1 MDIKMD
7 EKKNALVTGGSK
19 GIGRAI
25 SVELAQAGYHV
36 MINYHSDDEAA
47 NATKNII
54 EEQGGTATLLKFDV
68 ADFDQVQQHL
78 LPIFVEQKQGIEVL
92 VNNAGIIRDN
102 SIVWMSREN
111 WDDVIRTN
119 LDAFFYV
126 TKIIS
131 KRMVKQ
137 KYGRIISIA
146 STSGQSGMRGQV
158 NYSASKGGIIAA
170 TKSLAIELASRK
182 ITANVVAPGFVDTEM
197 VQHVDQE
204 KVIPF
209 IPMKRIGTPEEVA
222 AVVGFLASAKSSYIT
237 GQVIAVNGGMY
248 M

>member
-1 MDIKMD
+1 MED
-7 EKKNALVTGGSK
+7 KKNALVTGGSK

-25 SVELAQAGYHV
+25 SVDLAQAGYHV
-36 MINYHSDDEAA
+36 MINYHSDDKAA
-47 NATKNII
+47 NLTKELI
-54 EEQGGTATLLKFDV
+54 ETQGGSASLLKFDV
-68 ADFDQVQQHL
+68 ANPTEVDKNL
-78 LPIFVEQKQGIEVL
+78 LPLFEEKKQSIEVL

-102 SIVWMSREN
+102 SIVWMSKEN
-111 WDDVIRTN
+111 WSDVISTN

-137 KYGRIISIA
+137 RYGRIISIA
-146 STSGQSGMRGQV
+146 STSGQAGMRGQV

-182 ITANVVAPGFVDTEM
+182 ITANVVAPGFIGTEM
-197 VQHVDQE
+197 VAHVDQE
-204 KVIPF
+204 KVLPH
-209 IPMKRIGTPEEVA
+209 IPMKRIGSPEEVA
-222 AVVGFLASAKSSYIT
+222 AVVGFLASSKSSYIT

>member
-1 MDIKMD
+1 ME
-7 EKKNALVTGGSK
+7 EKKNALITGGSK

-25 SVELAQAGYHV
+25 SIELAMSGYHV
-36 MINYHSDDEAA
+36 MVNYHSDDDAA
-47 NATKNII
+47 NTTKEMI
-54 EEQGGTATLLKFDV
+54 EEKGGSATLLKFNV
-68 ADFDQVQQHL
+68 ANHDEVQQHL
-78 LPIFVEQKQGIEVL
+78 LPIFEEQKQGIEVL

-102 SIVWMSREN
+102 SIVWMSKDN

-126 TKIIS
+126 SKIVS

-146 STSGQSGMRGQV
+146 STSGQAGMRGQV

-182 ITANVVAPGFVDTEM
+182 ITANVVAPGFIDTEM

-204 KVIPF
+204 KVLPH

>member
-1 MDIKMD
+1 MDLNME
-7 EKKNALVTGGSK
+7 EKKNALITGGSK

-25 SVELAQAGYHV
+25 SIELATNGYHV
-36 MINYHSDDEAA
+36 MINYHSDDDAA
-47 NATKNII
+47 NTTKEMI
-54 EEQGGTATLLKFDV
+54 EEQGGSASLLKFDV
-68 ADFDQVQQHL
+68 ANFAEVQQHL
-78 LPIFVEQKQGIEVL
+78 LPIFEEQKQGIEVL
-92 VNNAGIIRDN
+92 INNAGIIRDN
-102 SIVWMSREN
+102 SIVWMSKDN

-146 STSGQSGMRGQV
+146 STSGQAGMRGQV

-182 ITANVVAPGFVDTEM
+182 ITANVVAPGFIDTEM

-204 KVIPF
+204 KVLPH

>member
-1 MDIKMD
+1 ME
-7 EKKNALVTGGSK
+7 EKKNALITGGSK

-25 SVELAQAGYHV
+25 SIELATSGYHV
-36 MINYHSDDEAA
+36 MINYHSDDDAA
-47 NATKNII
+47 NTTKEMI
-54 EEQGGTATLLKFDV
+54 EKQGGSASLLKFDV
-68 ADFDQVQQHL
+68 ANFDEVQQHL
-78 LPIFVEQKQGIEVL
+78 QPIFEEQKQRVEVL

-102 SIVWMSREN
+102 SIVWMSKDN

-146 STSGQSGMRGQV
+146 STSGQAGMRGQV

-182 ITANVVAPGFVDTEM
+182 ITANVVAPGFIDTEM

-204 KVIPF
+204 KVLPH
-209 IPMKRIGTPEEVA
+209 IPMKRIGTPQEVA